1 MSSLLLGGQNWLNS
15 LPRLPYCAMM
25 IWRKELILPLYQIVL
40 VQFILF
46 FKSSWC
52 KEDSAARTWIYSF
65 PQAAATTFAF
75 SSVFIFLLWLRW
87 FNNMFAN
94 CLRHTVRIALWYSEC
109 RDGRDAL
116 YSQCTVYTVQ
126 YTEYS
131 YDAQPQLW
139 WGIVSQ
145 DDRNLCVTDL
155 VKFCR
160 GLTTGKKL
168 QNYYNSFTTKNEQ

>member
-1 MSSLLLGGQNWLNS
+1 
-15 LPRLPYCAMM
+15 MM
-25 IWRKELILPLYQIVL
+25 IWRKELILPLLQIVL

-52 KEDSAARTWIYSF
+52 KEDSAARNWIYSF

-75 SSVFIFLLWLRW
+75 SSVFILLLRLRW

-94 CLRHTVRIALWYSEC
+94 CLRHTVRIALWYSVQRWE
-109 RDGRDAL
+109 R
-116 YSQCTVYTVQ
+116 CTVYAVYSVQ
-126 YTEYS
+126 YSTLS
-131 YDAQPQLW
+131 TVMMLIAQPQLW

-168 QNYYNSFTTKNEQ
+168 QNYYNSFTTKTSNRNPCTVKNKQHKCLYC